1 MWKFCV
7 AILSCPIHFFVSELF
22 SLVYLGCVDYYQEQ
36 KYVTG
41 WKKEGKC
48 HSDTQAYIIRIQ
60 GDSGEKSSTFNVTVP
75 VTLRK

>member
-1 MWKFCV
+1 V
-7 AILSCPIHFFVSELF
+7 LPSCHVPFTFFSELF

-36 KYVTG
+36 NYVTG
-41 WKKEGKC
+41 WENEGKC

-60 GDSGEKSSTFNVTVP
+60 GDSGGKSSTFNVTVP